1 MSAVYVKDV
10 EASSALA
17 NITGDAPRAGIATDA
32 AMASATTVTAGFF
45 QAAILWSLKTPLA
58 SIIVNII
65 HPLLYDTAAGCVAVI
80 ASLADLGA
88 EYTQQKY

>member
-17 NITGDAPRAGIATDA
+17 NITGDAARAGIAADA

-45 QAAILWSLKTPLA
+45 QAAILWSLKTPLT

-65 HPLLYDTAAGCVAVI
+65 HSLLYNTAAGCVAVI
-80 ASLADLGA
+80 ASLAALGA